1 MQLSLKYFTND
12 EDLRIYLFSCLFYRI
27 FNWRK
32 IKGKGKGEGDH
43 TYPST
48 PLLVTPSM
56 ELKNVCISYE
66 YLRVK
71 VTSNRPIKK
80 KLQSI

>member
-48 PLLVTPSM
+48 PLLVKLLQWN
-56 ELKNVCISYE
+56 LKICISYE